1 MRRLLAAA
9 VLCTTPAL
17 AIVTTD
23 DPANHVVGPGS
34 IFDGVGALSSPL
46 GNCTGSLL
54 SSGIHVLT
62 AAHCVTAAGTTN
74 PFAANTIS
82 IRFDLPGGPQTYTG
96 ASLFVNPLYTPIG
109 PGYFG
114 DLAILQL
121 GQVVNPLAQR
131 YELHTGPEG
140 GLATFVGY
148 GRRGV
153 GATGSVPG
161 TSGTVKRSG
170 QNQIEALDVGGELL
184 LYDFDNG
191 LVANNAFGSL
201 GLGNNEVLIS
211 PGDSGGPAFME
222 NAGVFR
228 IVGVNV
234 VGACPIPVTI
244 DFGGSCAQNPAVANV
259 TFGEI
264 GGSARVS
271 LHAGWIQSFVD
282 VPEPSTLTLIGLGLL
297 ITALKTKANRH

>member
-9 VLCTTPAL
+9 VLCTAPAL
-17 AIVTTD
+17 AIVTVD
-23 DPANHVVGPGS
+23 DPANHVVGTGS

-96 ASLFVNPLYTPIG
+96 ASLFVNPLYTPLG

-121 GQVVNPLAQR
+121 TQLVDPLAQR
-131 YELHTGPEG
+131 YELHSGPEG

-153 GATGSVPG
+153 GTTGSVPG

-170 QNQIEALDVGGELL
+170 QNQIEALGVGGEIL

-191 LVANNAFGSL
+191 LVANNSFGSL
-201 GLGNNEVLIS
+201 GLGNSEVLIA
-211 PGDSGGPAFME
+211 PGDSGGPAFIE
-222 NAGVFR
+222 TAGVYR
-228 IVGVNV
+228 IVAVNV
-234 VGACPIPVTI
+234 VGACPVPPTTDI
-244 DFGGSCAQNPAVANV
+244 DGTCAQTTPFANV
-259 TFGEI
+259 TFGEVA
-264 GGSARVS
+264 GSARVS
-271 LHAGWIQSFVD
+271 VHADWIQSLVD
-282 VPEPSTLTLIGLGLL
+282 VPEPATLTLIGVGLL
-297 ITALKTKANRH
+297 ITALKMKSARH